1 MKKFIFILLSLCLSA
16 TMYGQADSTYYQIT
30 VLVNPQQGGTAT
42 GAGMYTPGSVVTA
55 VATPATGYSFIGWS
69 VNGMLV
75 TLDTAFTFIVN
86 SDLTLQAAFAGQP
99 DSFIVSSA
107 VYPVN
112 AGTVNG
118 TGWYKPGDTA
128 TLSIN
133 KAAGYGFYNWQVNGI
148 VVSADTV
155 YSFVVTGN
163 IHVTANLFQLPQ
175 LIEVK
180 TETYPL
186 NSGTATGA
194 GFYFT
199 GDTVHLQAHPNTS
212 YTFANWQVN
221 GIIVSTDTNFS
232 FIATGNVLL
241 HVNFTETTVFYDIT
255 AEAMPADGGNI
266 SGTGS
271 AVAGSSITLTATANS
286 NFIFQYW
293 KDGDTVLSYDNDYT
307 FVVNNNRHLEA
318 YFTETTGIEDN
329 GATGLLL
336 APNSCYGNCR
346 IIAEESYSLTVC
358 DIHGKVVLEETA
370 DAGVNSLELNMPGLY
385 LLQFKTQSGKVS
397 TRKLMVK

>member
-1 MKKFIFILLSLCLSA
+1 MKKFIFILLSFCLSV
-16 TMYGQADSTYYQIT
+16 TMYGQTDSTYYQVT

-42 GAGMYTPGSVVTA
+42 GAGMYAPGSVVTA
-55 VATPATGYSFIGWS
+55 VATPTNGYSFIGWW

-75 TLDTAFTFIVN
+75 TLDTAFTFVVN
-86 SDLTLQAAFAGQP
+86 SDLTLQAIFAGQP
-99 DSFIVSSA
+99 DSFIVSCA

-128 TLSIN
+128 TLSIS

-148 VVSADTV
+148 VVSTDTV
-155 YSFVVTGN
+155 YSFVVKGN
-163 IHVTANLFQLPQ
+163 THVTANLLQLPK

-186 NSGTATGA
+186 NSGTAIGA

-199 GDTVHLQAHPNTS
+199 DDTVNLQAHPNTS

-221 GIIVSTDTNFS
+221 GIIVSTDSSYS
-232 FIATGNVLL
+232 FIATGNVLV
-241 HVNFTETTVFYDIT
+241 HANFAETTVFYDIT
-255 AEAMPADGGNI
+255 AEAMPADGGII

-271 AVAGSSITLTATANS
+271 AVAGSSITLTASANS

-293 KDGDTVLSYDNDYT
+293 KDGETVVSYDSDYT
-307 FVVNNNRHLEA
+307 FVVNDNRHLEA
-318 YFTETTGIEDN
+318 YFTEITGIEGN
-329 GATGLLL
+329 SVVGSLS
-336 APNSCYGNCR
+336 APNPCYGNCR
-346 IIAEESYSLTVC
+346 IIAEEGYSLTVF
-358 DIHGKVVLEETA
+358 DIHAKVVFKETA
-370 DAGVNSLELNMPGLY
+370 DAGVNTLELDMPGLY

-397 TRKLMVK
+397 TRKLVVK